1 MYLVIFMVL
10 SCAGVDLFFGARQ
23 ILRGVSFSLG
33 FKEKAALVGV
43 NGAGKTSLF
52 RVILRELPKDGGEI
66 SLARGARLG
75 YLSQNMDLDTE
86 RTIIEELLSVFAHLE
101 LLEQEIRALEQ
112 TMGAQSG
119 AELERSMARYAKLTQ
134 EFEEGGG
141 YEFRSRVRGV
151 LAGLSFSATEHDL
164 PIKHLSGGQKTRVA
178 LGKLLLAQ
186 PDLLLLDEPT
196 NHLDIRATSWLEEY
210 LTREFAG
217 AVLVISHD
225 RYFLDKVAKKV
236 IEIEHGK
243 AKTYNGN
250 YSDFV
255 LQKEK
260 DFEIAMHHYKSQQK
274 EIARQQQSIDLLR
287 SFNREKSVKRARSKE
302 KQLAK
307 MERVE
312 APKSAPNAIR
322 MALAPRTQSGNDVLK
337 IEGGRK
343 AFGEIALFEN
353 VNMEIRKGEKVAL
366 IGENGIGKTTLF
378 KMILGGD
385 PAVTLGKNV
394 KIGYYDQTLRFDD
407 MDKTIFNEISDSH
420 PKLKNLEIRSV
431 LAAFL
436 FIGDDVFKPISAL
449 SGGERGRVALAK
461 LMLSDVNFLLL
472 DEPTNHLDLFS
483 KEILE
488 NAINAYPGTLLYISH
503 DRYLINNTAD
513 KLYELRA
520 DGSTLY
526 LGNYD
531 YYLEKRDVGAAAFN
545 RPPPDTSQNKQ
556 AYLEQKEAQA
566 KERQRKAR
574 IERLEAKIAEIEGAI
589 AAQDEV
595 LGRPEVA
602 TDAAAAQE
610 AYFVKVE
617 LEEKLNKLLEE
628 WEEML

>member
-1 MYLVIFMVL
+1 MVL